1 MSKDVE
7 LVVKDFI
14 ALYDSYNTVS
24 DEMIESLRE
33 AVYGKAKSVLDIN
46 YQEDDYVSVSHL
58 AHMADIPFQDA
69 AEALQ
74 IMTNTQHNDF

>member
-1 MSKDVE
+1 MSKNVT
-7 LVVKDFI
+7 LAVKDFLS
-14 ALYDSYNTVS
+14 LYDTYNTVS

-33 AVYGKAKSVLDIN
+33 AVHGKPVVEIDLP
-46 YQEDDYVSVSHL
+46 EDDYVSVSHL
-58 AHMADIPFQDA
+58 AHVADIPFQDA